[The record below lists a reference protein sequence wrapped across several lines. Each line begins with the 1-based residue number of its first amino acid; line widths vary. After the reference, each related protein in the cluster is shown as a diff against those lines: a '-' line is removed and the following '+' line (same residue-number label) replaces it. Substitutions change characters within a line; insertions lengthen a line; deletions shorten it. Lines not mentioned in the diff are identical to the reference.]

1 MKLIIVLILCQNCL
15 LVIFTN
21 SNKCSFMKTLL
32 KIKTLFLKKVRLF
45 HYKQYQNYL
54 VGANTYLDY
63 DTISNYRVK

>member
-1 MKLIIVLILCQNCL
+1 
-15 LVIFTN
+15 
-21 SNKCSFMKTLL
+21 MKTLL

-63 DTISNYRVK
+63 DTISNYRVI